1 MSAVRWF
8 SADNPTRR
16 ILPSKKRKSTQER
29 FSTQPQSPNRLS
41 RFAAV
46 LKRRK
51 IGPYIKV
58 YEDDEI
64 FHAVHDYIVGGTSEV
79 NAALRKSRNT
89 VLKSRRHQFILK
101 RLWVNLLM
109 RRNKEAERKR
119 RSATPAALRQL
130 SISFPE
136 KLDSI
141 GSIPTLQLVPS
152 RRHASS
158 GFPYPDWLA
167 DYGIR
172 VTQYILSF
180 LLGCL
185 AESFASATFPS
196 KIFAGIGL
204 FIPPSYYYFKQKNLR
219 KAIIHGHIPCW
230 TACWNK
236 TYFGP
241 KGLSVGF
248 DLPGPIF
255 HNTFVHPKR
264 KLLFW
269 QRVLHGPLKAPMRP
283 SRASRRARIT
293 IARVTDPVPHA
304 GRMPV
309 IEPLVLP
316 LVQRFLDAIKNR
328 PRDLVE
334 DLERRANE
342 RQAIILELRARRKF
356 LQASERLMEA
366 KDIAILP
373 DLPGSP
379 NVEADDTEDSSGS
392 SSRSVVGAD
401 IVSLQPIARS

>member
-8 SADNPTRR
+8 SADNPTHR
-16 ILPSKKRKSTQER
+16 ILPSKKRKTTQER
-29 FSTQPQSPNRLS
+29 FSTQPQSPNRLL

-46 LKRRK
+46 LKQRK

-58 YEDDEI
+58 YEDDDT
-64 FHAVHDYIVGGTSEV
+64 FHAVHDYVVGGTSEV

-89 VLKSRRHQFILK
+89 VLGSHRHQFILK
-101 RLWVNLLM
+101 RLWVDLVM

-141 GSIPTLQLVPS
+141 GNIPTLQLVPS

-158 GFPYPDWLA
+158 GFP
-167 DYGIR
+167 
-172 VTQYILSF
+172 F

-185 AESFASATFPS
+185 AESFAFATFPS

-204 FIPPSYYYFKQKNLR
+204 FIPPSYYYFKQRNLR
-219 KAIIHGHIPCW
+219 KAVIHGHIPCW

-264 KLLFW
+264 KFLFW

-328 PRDLVE
+328 PRDFVE

-366 KDIAILP
+366 KDLAILP
-373 DLPGSP
+373 DLP
-379 NVEADDTEDSSGS
+379 
-392 SSRSVVGAD
+392 
-401 IVSLQPIARS
+401 